1 MNREEILAKSR
12 SENAGR
18 SDERELQIMASA
30 SKLGM
35 SVGALMASITALFSR
50 AVDEPLLGLSA
61 WALYF
66 GMYGSRQLYHYVK
79 TGERLRLIQ
88 AAAGIVLGLTFFAG
102 MFAMGLSK

>member
-35 SVGALMASITALFSR
+35 SVGALMAAITALFSR

-66 GMYGSRQLYHYVK
+66 GMYG
-79 TGERLRLIQ
+79 RLRLIQ